1 MSCDYST
8 TIPGEKG
15 CYDCLGNLTC
25 TAKTD
30 CDAVCNA
37 VSTNLTEVIH
47 DNFKK
52 LFAKMLALEKSPY
65 FELESLHIFDNKN
78 YDIETVSKA
87 MFDAAVQ
94 IYNENTFIT
103 LSNHRER
110 KGIINEHDQ
119 VKTQLKDKVGIIND
133 LKSLNETTKRE
144 VEINM
149 FKTRKLLN
157 TNKVLMIVL
166 LTVGV
171 LVIFPLL
178 SKLGL
183 IPLTFGMGVWA
194 VGLIGIL
201 GFMAYKLYFT
211 DMNRDQLEYAKYNF
225 NKPSDEEVA
234 KSRAIAQM
242 NDKDK
247 ARCQAFSELEDE
259 LDIPN
264 IELDV
269 SQYKTNAPTNKC
281 DI

>member
-1 MSCDYST
+1 MSCPYPDPSADVSVDKCAECLKNDDCAGGVYTACSRVCG
-8 TIPGEKG
+8 GEEKM
-15 CYDCLGNLTC
+15 YKNLF
-25 TAKTD
+25 
-30 CDAVCNA
+30 N
-37 VSTNLTEVIH
+37 
-47 DNFKK
+47 
-52 LFAKMLALEKSPY
+52 
-65 FELESLHIFDNKN
+65 
-78 YDIETVSKA
+78 
-87 MFDAAVQ
+87 AAVQ
-94 IYNENTFIT
+94 KYNENTFKT
-103 LSNHRER
+103 LSNYRER
-110 KGIINEHDQ
+110 QGVRNEHDQ
-119 VKTQLKDKVGIIND
+119 VKKQLNDKVGVIND

-149 FKTRKLLN
+149 FKTRKLQD

-178 SKLGL
+178 SKLGI
-183 IPLTFGMGVWA
+183 IPVTISMGIWA

-225 NKPSDEEVA
+225 NKPSDQEIA

-269 SQYKTNAPTNKC
+269 SKYKTNAPTNKC

>member
-1 MSCDYST
+1 
-8 TIPGEKG
+8 
-15 CYDCLGNLTC
+15 
-25 TAKTD
+25 
-30 CDAVCNA
+30 
-37 VSTNLTEVIH
+37 
-47 DNFKK
+47 
-52 LFAKMLALEKSPY
+52 
-65 FELESLHIFDNKN
+65 
-78 YDIETVSKA
+78 
-87 MFDAAVQ
+87 
-94 IYNENTFIT
+94 
-103 LSNHRER
+103 
-110 KGIINEHDQ
+110 
-119 VKTQLKDKVGIIND
+119 
-133 LKSLNETTKRE
+133 
-144 VEINM
+144 
-149 FKTRKLLN
+149 
-157 TNKVLMIVL
+157 MIVL

-183 IPLTFGMGVWA
+183 IPLTVGMGVWA

-269 SQYKTNAPTNKC
+269 SKYKTNAPTNKC

>member
-1 MSCDYST
+1 MPECTYAANPDEMKCEECLNNDDCVGGVYTACSGVCG
-8 TIPGEKG
+8 GEETM
-15 CYDCLGNLTC
+15 Y
-25 TAKTD
+25 
-30 CDAVCNA
+30 
-37 VSTNLTEVIH
+37 
-47 DNFKK
+47 KK
-52 LFAKMLALEKSPY
+52 LF
-65 FELESLHIFDNKN
+65 N
-78 YDIETVSKA
+78 
-87 MFDAAVQ
+87 AAVQ
-94 IYNENTFIT
+94 IYKENTFKT
-103 LSNHRER
+103 LSNYRER
-110 KGIINEHDQ
+110 QGVRKEHEQ
-119 VKTQLKDKVGIIND
+119 VKKQLNDKVGVIND

-149 FKTRKLLN
+149 FKTRKLQN
-157 TNKVLMIVL
+157 TNNVLMIVL

-178 SKLGL
+178 SKLGV
-183 IPLTFGMGVWA
+183 IPVTISMGIWA

-211 DMNRDQLEYAKYNF
+211 DMNRDQLEYNKYNF
-225 NKPSDEEVA
+225 NKPSDKEIA